1 MLYNYWSVGS
11 TRILNIHRNVCEQI
25 PAGNWNKWIQ
35 STYDPH
41 RHTHAY
47 SAVFK
52 LCFNS
57 WLQTHYLSVSSPLL
71 LSLSLTLFRSYLTS
85 RASAFWRLIELQIC
99 LPHKQQIF
107 HFITRANLAVYQF
120 CISGKLI
127 NILSAR
133 LLKEF
138 VTPRILDCLL
148 DFCLVSAQFEC

>member
-1 MLYNYWSVGS
+1 MCVNKFQLVTKTSEYNP
-11 TRILNIHRNVCEQI
+11 LMIH
-25 PAGNWNKWIQ
+25 
-35 STYDPH
+35 TDT
-41 RHTHAY
+41 HTHTQ
-47 SAVFK
+47 
-52 LCFNS
+52 LC
-57 WLQTHYLSVSSPLL
+57 LSSVLTVGCRLTISLFLRPSF
-71 LSLSLTLFRSYLTS
+71 SLSLTLFRSYLTS